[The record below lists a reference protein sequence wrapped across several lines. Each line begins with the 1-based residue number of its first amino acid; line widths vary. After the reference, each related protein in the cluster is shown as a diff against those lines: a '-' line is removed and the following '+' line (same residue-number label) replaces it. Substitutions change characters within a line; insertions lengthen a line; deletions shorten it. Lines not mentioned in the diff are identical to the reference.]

1 MKIDNLHQPYI
12 FKHNDNI
19 NIIVSEFTNQRF
31 SFKFGEDDVFEDYW
45 KLCLLDSNYNKIT
58 INTPNVISFENENY
72 EVIAECNGFFYE
84 NKISYIIGAH
94 RMENHEPL
102 RYFLVTADFD
112 IENNMVTNFT
122 ILNRVRTG
130 FVKNNEYVLD
140 VKSNDI
146 IMNNNVTIFDCTPY
160 LESVVRIIPM
170 CNENKIVITGMND
183 NVFNTFLID
192 EETNNIKKIES
203 INGKNIY
210 KSSIY
215 DDGINKLF
223 AYTDKVFVGET
234 QVDYIL
240 NIENDYVLIN
250 Q

>member
-1 MKIDNLHQPYI
+1 
-12 FKHNDNI
+12 
-19 NIIVSEFTNQRF
+19 
-31 SFKFGEDDVFEDYW
+31 
-45 KLCLLDSNYNKIT
+45 
-58 INTPNVISFENENY
+58 
-72 EVIAECNGFFYE
+72 
-84 NKISYIIGAH
+84 
-94 RMENHEPL
+94 
-102 RYFLVTADFD
+102 
-112 IENNMVTNFT
+112 
-122 ILNRVRTG
+122 
-130 FVKNNEYVLD
+130 
-140 VKSNDI
+140 
-146 IMNNNVTIFDCTPY
+146 MNNNVTIFDCTPY

>member
-1 MKIDNLHQPYI
+1 MKLNNLHQPYI

-45 KLCLLDSNYNKIT
+45 KLCLLDSSYKKIT
-58 INTPNVISFENENY
+58 INTPTNIFFENENY

-84 NKISYIIGAH
+84 NKLSYVIGVH
-94 RMENHEPL
+94 KMENHEPL
-102 RYFLVTADFD
+102 KYFLVETDFD
-112 IENNMVTNFT
+112 IDNNIVSNFT
-122 ILNRVRTG
+122 IKDKVRTG
-130 FVKNNEYVLD
+130 FFKTDKYVLD

-146 IMNNNVTIFDCTPY
+146 IKNDNITIFDCSPY
-160 LESVVRIIPM
+160 LDNVVRIIPIY
-170 CNENKIVITGMND
+170 NENKIIFTGQKD
-183 NVFNTFLID
+183 NVFNTLVINV
-192 EETNNIKKIES
+192 ENNEVKKIEGLNQS
-203 INGKNIY
+203 EIY
-210 KSSIY
+210 KSSIF